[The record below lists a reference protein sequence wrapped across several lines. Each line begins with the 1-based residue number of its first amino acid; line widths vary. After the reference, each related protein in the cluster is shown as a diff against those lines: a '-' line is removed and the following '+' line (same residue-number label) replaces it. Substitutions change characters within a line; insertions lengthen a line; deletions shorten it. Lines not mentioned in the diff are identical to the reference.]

1 MVVRAEVVHEV
12 VDLGVRGMGSDMGGK
27 DPTKGVPIMSRG
39 TLAVDLS
46 GGRIQEGE

>member
-12 VDLGVRGMGSDMGGK
+12 VDLGIRGMDSDMGRE
-27 DPTKGVPIMSRG
+27 DPTKGVPIMIGG

>member
-1 MVVRAEVVHEV
+1 MVVCAEVVHEV
-12 VDLGVRGMGSDMGGK
+12 VDLGIRGMELDMGRE

-46 GGRIQEGE
+46 GGWIQEGE